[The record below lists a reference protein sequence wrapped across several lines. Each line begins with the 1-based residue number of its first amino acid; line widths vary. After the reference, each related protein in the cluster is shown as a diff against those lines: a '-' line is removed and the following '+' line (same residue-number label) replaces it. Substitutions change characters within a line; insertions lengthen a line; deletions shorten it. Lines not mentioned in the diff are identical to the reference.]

1 MAAFAQAF
9 YIITPHLL
17 TVDLKTSAI
26 RDDSESPFS
35 FLRLQTY
42 SSLSLVSDSG
52 LSCLILKSLMHLEL
66 IFLCRVVDIDLYLL
80 DVYM

>member
-9 YIITPHLL
+9 YIIMSYLL
-17 TVDLKTSAI
+17 TVDLKTFAI
-26 RDDSESPFS
+26 RDHLESPFS
-35 FLRLQTY
+35 FLQLQAY
-42 SSLSLVSDSG
+42 SSRSLVSDSG